1 MLCIVDIVVANREA
15 SGAPGWD
22 QQPWTNTLMQP
33 LQSIV
38 AAQINAAFAAH
49 LGQPASAA
57 VPPPPPPPLVEPA
70 AAAAVAADAPDA
82 AVPPPPP
89 PPLVEPA
96 DAAAA
101 SGAAAAPVAA
111 AAPLGLAGPPGR
123 LQFCFECML

>member
-33 LQSIV
+33 LQSMV

-70 AAAAVAADAPDA
+70 AAAAVAPDAPDA
-82 AVPPPPP
+82 AVQPPPP

-96 DAAAA
+96 VAAPPVAAAV
-101 SGAAAAPVAA
+101 PVAA
-111 AAPLGLAGPPGR
+111 AAPLGLAGPPGL

>member
-33 LQSIV
+33 LQSMV

-70 AAAAVAADAPDA
+70 AAAAVAPDAPDA
-82 AVPPPPP
+82 AVQPPPP

-96 DAAAA
+96 VAATPVAAAV
-101 SGAAAAPVAA
+101 PVAA
-111 AAPLGLAGPPGR
+111 AAPLGLAGPPGL